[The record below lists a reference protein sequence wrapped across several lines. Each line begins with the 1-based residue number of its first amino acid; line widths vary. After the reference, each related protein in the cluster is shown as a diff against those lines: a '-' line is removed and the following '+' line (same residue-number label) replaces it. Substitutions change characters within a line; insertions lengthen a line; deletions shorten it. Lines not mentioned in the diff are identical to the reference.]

1 MTSATEDD
9 IEATY
14 ESDTDERRLVYRHRD
29 RTVTLAQNASGYAMI
44 AVRADGQERER
55 YYGFEM
61 ALDHAAELLGVAP
74 EALSVPEAAAD
85 MGM

>member
-1 MTSATEDD
+1 MGT
-9 IEATY
+9 
-14 ESDTDERRLVYRHRD
+14 ESDPPVEVEYEVDDEERRLVYRSGGD
-29 RTVTLAQNASGYAMI
+29 SVTLAQNASGYAMI
-44 AVRADGQERER
+44 AVRFESRERER

-74 EALSVPEAAAD
+74 DALPVPDAAAD